1 MQEHLHQDTA
11 LQLPPP
17 VPEAVLVDAAAPEM
31 RHPQKLMWSSDGLR
45 GALVVEKLSKNV
57 VSTPF
62 VPSLIDS
69 QEDQSV
75 VETLLPAGANRAFA
89 VVEQRRADLGVLS
102 PYPEVTPA
110 RRDDAGVD
118 LDLTWAVSQ
127 EREIDPKQTYFYKM
141 KELETFIRHDA
152 LKVKAE
158 KDTVAKAKLFLGLQ
172 LMKEELARLNEIC
185 GPKDASNTSSTSEMP
200 VLEPMELSEAPA
212 PSNAGTYAPPAS
224 PLPSGEADAEEL
236 DVGEEIDSFLEQDG
250 PR

>member
-1 MQEHLHQDTA
+1 M
-11 LQLPPP
+11 
-17 VPEAVLVDAAAPEM
+17 
-31 RHPQKLMWSSDGLR
+31 
-45 GALVVEKLSKNV
+45 VEKLSKNV
-57 VSTPF
+57 ISTPF
-62 VPSLIDS
+62 VPSLVDS

-141 KELETFIRHDA
+141 RELETFIRHDA

-185 GPKDASNTSSTSEMP
+185 GTKDASNSSSTPEMP
-200 VLEPMELSEAPA
+200 ALEPMDSSEVAA
-212 PSNAGTYAPPAS
+212 PSNTGTYAPPAS
-224 PLPSGEADAEEL
+224 PVREKEEGEAEEI